1 MYCIDAVHIHTEYII
16 RAIYLYTSRVLSMN
30 TYGVPHQAANW
41 KPANLRFQRPATQNE
56 YGKFKYTCHRPLL
69 HQCLV
74 GTKLAHW
81 YCSRI
86 SQITGQQP
94 AQMPL
99 RKQRKRIN
107 RCVFFCGGSTKM
119 VGCNV
124 PSTSNKKTSLDWSL
138 VWLFQQ
144 KVVSILW
151 SLTEIPWVG
160 FRRHDFLLVLET
172 VASP

>member
-16 RAIYLYTSRVLSMN
+16 RAIYLYTSRVLSMK

-107 RCVFFCGGSTKM
+107 RCVFFFFVADPRKWWDAMCLLPPTKN
-119 VGCNV
+119 VFGLIFGLVVPTEGCFN
-124 PSTSNKKTSLDWSL
+124 L
-138 VWLFQQ
+138 
-144 KVVSILW
+144 VVS
-151 SLTEIPWVG
+151 E
-160 FRRHDFLLVLET
+160 
-172 VASP
+172 

>member
-16 RAIYLYTSRVLSMN
+16 RAIYLYTSRVLSMK

-107 RCVFFCGGSTKM
+107 RCVFFLWRIHENGGM
-119 VGCNV
+119 QCAFY
-124 PSTSNKKTSLDWSL
+124 L
-138 VWLFQQ
+138 QQ
-144 KVVSILW
+144 KNVFGLIFGLVVS
-151 SLTEIPWVG
+151 TEGCFNLVVSDWNSMGGFPKAWFLVG
-160 FRRHDFLLVLET
+160 FGDRG
-172 VASP
+172 